1 MKRAA
6 VIGMGTM
13 GPGIAATL
21 ARAGYDV
28 GTTDV
33 SEEVRG
39 RVSTAVEAAH
49 GVLDAIGGPA
59 AEQRG
64 EVTVHETIAEAVSGA
79 ELVVEAVPERADA
92 KAAVF
97 AELDKTAPSDAILAS
112 NTSGIPITEIQRSVS
127 DPTRVVGMH
136 WSNPPHV
143 IPVIELIAGEQ
154 TDPSVVEHLRQLV
167 ESMGLVPVRLQKDVP
182 GFVEN
187 RVLYAI
193 MRESLALIDEGVV
206 SPEELDSCVRW
217 GIGYKLSVIGPIELL
232 DVAGL
237 DIYHAVASYLNKELS
252 DRKDISEAVVERVGR
267 GELGLKTG
275 KGMYSYDPAEIP
287 QLAATRGRKLVQ
299 VRRTLEGR

>member
-39 RVSTAVEAAH
+39 RVAAAVETAH
-49 GVLDAIGGPA
+49 SVLDAIGGPA
-59 AEQRG
+59 ADHRG
-64 EVTVHETIAEAVSGA
+64 DVTVHESVAEAVNGA
-79 ELVVEAVPERADA
+79 ELVVEAVPEKAEI

-97 AELDKTAPSDAILAS
+97 RELDKTAPPDAILAS
-112 NTSGIPITEIQRSVS
+112 NTSGIPITELQGSVS
-127 DPTRVVGMH
+127 DPSRVVGMH

-143 IPVIELIAGEQ
+143 IPVIELIAGER
-154 TDPSVVEHLRQLV
+154 TDPDVVERLRKVV
-167 ESMGLVPVRLQKDVP
+167 ESMGLVAVRLQKDVP

-193 MRESLALIDEGVV
+193 MREALALIDEGVV
-206 SPEELDSCVRW
+206 SAEELDSCVRW
-217 GIGYKLSVIGPIELL
+217 GIGFKLSVIGPIELL

-237 DIYHAVASYLNKELS
+237 DIYHAVASYLNKELC
-252 DRKDISEAVVERVGR
+252 DRSDISEAVEERVGR

>member
-6 VIGMGTM
+6 VVGMGTM

-33 SEEVRG
+33 SEEIRG
-39 RVSTAVEAAH
+39 RVAAAVETAH
-49 GVLDAIGGPA
+49 GVLEAIGGPA
-59 AEQRG
+59 ADRRG
-64 EVTVHETIAEAVSGA
+64 DVTVHATIAEAVHEA
-79 ELVVEAVPERADA
+79 ELVVEAVPERPDV

-97 AELDKTAPSDAILAS
+97 AELDDAAPSTAILAS
-112 NTSGIPITEIQRSVS
+112 NTSGIPITQIQRSVR
-127 DPTRVVGMH
+127 DPARVVGMH

-154 TDPSVVEHLRQLV
+154 TDPAVVERLRQLV
-167 ESMGLVPVRLQKDVP
+167 VSMGLVPVRLQKDVP

-193 MRESLALIDEGVV
+193 MREALALVDDGVV

-217 GIGYKLSVIGPIELL
+217 GIGFKLSVIGPIELL

-252 DRKDISEAVVERVGR
+252 DRKDVSDAVEERVGR
-267 GELGLKTG
+267 GDLGLKSG
-275 KGMYSYDPAEIP
+275 KGMYSYEPAVIP
-287 QLAATRGRKLVQ
+287 QLAAARGRKLVQ